1 MPSAPPALPPAL
13 AGERRTYRG
22 RAGDSSA
29 YVTGPARAAPL
40 LLLHS
45 VNAAAS
51 AYEVKPIYDRMAAE
65 RRVVAPDL
73 PGFGFSDRS
82 RRDYTIRLY
91 TDSVHDALDLVAAD
105 SGDRPVDVLA
115 VSLAS
120 EFAARATVEAP
131 ARVRS
136 LTLVTPTG
144 FARNVPTGAAQA
156 GSREVPGLYRVVS
169 FPLWGRPLFDLL
181 TSRASIRY
189 FLRRTY
195 GSSDVDEAMVE
206 YDWLSTRPPGAEHA
220 PFAFLSGRLFSR
232 DVQAVYRQLELPVW
246 VPHATRGDFR
256 DFSRSDW
263 ARARPNWRFQP
274 MPTGAMPHFEQP
286 EAFVQALRAFLAAAD
301 QAVSEA

>member
-1 MPSAPPALPPAL
+1 MPAAPPALPPAL
-13 AGERRTYRG
+13 DGERRAYRG

-29 YVTGPARAAPL
+29 YLAGPQRAAPL

-51 AYEVKPIYDRMAAE
+51 AYEVKPIYDRMATE
-65 RRVVAPDL
+65 RRVLAPDL

-105 SGDRPVDVLA
+105 SGNRPVDVLA

-120 EFAARATVEAP
+120 EFAARATLEAP

-144 FARNVPTGAAQA
+144 FARNVPTGDANG
-156 GSREVPGLYRVVS
+156 GSREVPGLYRTVS

-181 TSRASIRY
+181 TSRTSIRY

-195 GSSDVDEAMVE
+195 GSRDVDEAMVE
-206 YDWLSTRPPGAEHA
+206 YDWLSTRPPGAENA

-263 ARARPNWRFQP
+263 ARARSNWRFQP

-286 EAFVQALRAFLAAAD
+286 EAFVQALRAFLAAAG
-301 QAVSEA
+301 

>member
-1 MPSAPPALPPAL
+1 MPAAPPALPPAL
-13 AGERRTYRG
+13 TGERRTYRG

-29 YVTGPARAAPL
+29 YLAGPARAAPL

-51 AYEVKPIYDRMAAE
+51 AYEVKPIYDRMATE
-65 RRVVAPDL
+65 RRVIAPDL

-105 SGDRPVDVLA
+105 SGNQPVDLLA

-120 EFAARATVEAP
+120 EFAARATIEAP

-144 FARNVPTGAAQA
+144 FARNVPTGDDA
-156 GSREVPGLYRVVS
+156 GSREVPGVYRTVS

-195 GSSDVDEAMVE
+195 GSRDVDETMVE

-286 EAFVQALRAFLAAAD
+286 EAFVQVLRAFLAAAD
-301 QAVSEA
+301 